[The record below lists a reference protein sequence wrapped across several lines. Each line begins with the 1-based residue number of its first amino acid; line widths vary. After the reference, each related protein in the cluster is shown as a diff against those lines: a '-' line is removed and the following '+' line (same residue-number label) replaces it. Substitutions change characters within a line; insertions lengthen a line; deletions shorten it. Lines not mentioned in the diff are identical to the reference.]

1 MPDYYLADDKKYSR
15 PATSAMSNLTELC
28 GLRPLADSMARFDP
42 ATGEKNKLR
51 KSYKNQLLDL
61 TGKFDIP
68 TQPSLVRIIRD
79 PVLAETGGKSLSVF
93 DRDLLS
99 RGLEFDATPST
110 GIPGFNPAML
120 GLPGPGKPG
129 HSGAGSATGA
139 GGNRLLSVRK
149 SYNTDTARESSNNE
163 ETPMARRKRRGED
176 DTDGERRRKRK

>member
-1 MPDYYLADDKKYSR
+1 MPNYYLADDTKYTR
-15 PATSAMSNLTELC
+15 PSTSAMSNLTELC
-28 GLRPLADSMARFDP
+28 GLKGLADSMARFDP
-42 ATGEKNKLR
+42 VTGEKNKLR

-68 TQPSLVRIIRD
+68 SQPSLVRIIRD

-99 RGLEFDATPST
+99 RGLDFDATPST

-120 GLPGPGKPG
+120 GMPGPGKPG
-129 HSGAGSATGA
+129 IGPQV

-149 SYNTDTARESSNNE
+149 SYNTESARESSNNE
-163 ETPMARRKRRGED
+163 ETPMARRKRKGDD